1 MPISRSD
8 QFRQNQIRSDQKI
21 IPNAF
26 RILHLYVRVCAN
38 SILHIY
44 IYVYL
49 LPFIIP
55 ISSTQ
60 PLISTLI
67 NILFIKLHILYF
79 RSQCHITLS
88 NQFLHLSIKFSHHL
102 ILFPFLFQLFR
113 LPCFC
118 FSCCWTFI

>member
-1 MPISRSD
+1 MPKSRSD
-8 QFRQNQIRSDQKI
+8 QFRQNQIRSDQAI

-26 RILHLYVRVCAN
+26 RTLYLYVRVCAN

-49 LPFIIP
+49 PFIIS

-67 NILFIKLHILYF
+67 NFLIVKLHILYF

-88 NQFLHLSIKFSHHL
+88 DQFLHLSIKFSHHL

-113 LPCFC
+113 LPRFC